1 MSAATTS
8 SAIDPAHIVVTEPV
22 PGSAY
27 PVDLMYIEM
36 IDGAYIPI
44 GMRKPKGPGPFP
56 LILFATG
63 NGGGGMT
70 MLRDHINTKG
80 WTQDQLLDAG
90 YAVAW
95 MRYRAEVDY
104 AYDRIGKLIESG
116 RQHRQLFNRGPL
128 EYEDAIAVAEYVKTL
143 PYIDGER
150 LGYIGVSH
158 GGEMA
163 LKIASEYHGFKAFVA
178 SEPASHEFLRL
189 RPDET
194 AHVDPKT
201 GLLNVEK
208 MLMREATKVRPRIT
222 EDVARA
228 RIAPIDTPFFVQGRD
243 DDELQGIFRVSY
255 DLLHEMG
262 KDAIWKSYDHHLHGF
277 IYPVREADGTYA
289 PDAVQLGA
297 FADTKAFFD
306 KYLKRRKRAANRTV
320 GAAVIRL
327 NFGPAVLKN
336 GRRRAIYA
344 AEYPPQENHLSHFR
358 SPDVLERRNN
368 AAAVKKAMLEKF
380 KAAIQDPALEEQRLK
395 RIAIQEAREARMAER
410 EAARKVREA
419 ELAVLAAAE
428 AERQA
433 KAKREAEELEA
444 MIEAEKLAAH
454 EALLA
459 EQKAARDAR
468 YAARKAAKK
477 ERRRGY

>member
-1 MSAATTS
+1 MSAS
-8 SAIDPAHIVVTEPV
+8 PMSASVASLDPAHVVVTVPV
-22 PGSAY
+22 PGSRY

-36 IDGAYIPI
+36 VDGAYIPI
-44 GMRKPKGPGPFP
+44 GMRKPEGSGPFP

-70 MLRDHINTKG
+70 MLRDHIDTKS

-104 AYDRIGKLIESG
+104 AYDRIGKLIQSG

-128 EYEDAIAVAEYVKTL
+128 EYEDAIAVAEYCKTL
-143 PYIDGER
+143 PFIDSDR

-163 LKIASEYHGFKAFVA
+163 LKIASEYHGFKCFVA

-194 AHVDPKT
+194 AHIDPKT

-228 RIAPIDTPFFVQGRD
+228 RVAPIDTPFFVQGRD

-262 KDAIWKSYDHHLHGF
+262 KDAIWKSYDHDLHGF
-277 IYPVREADGTYA
+277 IYPVREADGTYK
-289 PDAVQLGA
+289 PDAVQRQA
-297 FADTKAFFD
+297 FADSKAFFD
-306 KYLKRRKRAANRTV
+306 KYLKA
-320 GAAVIRL
+320 
-327 NFGPAVLKN
+327 
-336 GRRRAIYA
+336 
-344 AEYPPQENHLSHFR
+344 
-358 SPDVLERRNN
+358 
-368 AAAVKKAMLEKF
+368 
-380 KAAIQDPALEEQRLK
+380 
-395 RIAIQEAREARMAER
+395 
-410 EAARKVREA
+410 
-419 ELAVLAAAE
+419 
-428 AERQA
+428 
-433 KAKREAEELEA
+433 
-444 MIEAEKLAAH
+444 
-454 EALLA
+454 
-459 EQKAARDAR
+459 
-468 YAARKAAKK
+468 
-477 ERRRGY
+477 

>member
-104 AYDRIGKLIESG
+104 AYDRIGKLIQSG

-228 RIAPIDTPFFVQGRD
+228 RVAPIDTPFFVQGRD

-306 KYLKRRKRAANRTV
+306 KYLKR
-320 GAAVIRL
+320 
-327 NFGPAVLKN
+327 
-336 GRRRAIYA
+336 
-344 AEYPPQENHLSHFR
+344 
-358 SPDVLERRNN
+358 
-368 AAAVKKAMLEKF
+368 
-380 KAAIQDPALEEQRLK
+380 
-395 RIAIQEAREARMAER
+395 
-410 EAARKVREA
+410 
-419 ELAVLAAAE
+419 
-428 AERQA
+428 
-433 KAKREAEELEA
+433 
-444 MIEAEKLAAH
+444 
-454 EALLA
+454 
-459 EQKAARDAR
+459 
-468 YAARKAAKK
+468 
-477 ERRRGY
+477 

>member
-44 GMRKPKGPGPFP
+44 GMRKPQGAGPFP
-56 LILFATG
+56 IVLFATG

-104 AYDRIGKLIESG
+104 AYDRIGKLIQSG

-143 PYIDGER
+143 SYIDGER

-228 RIAPIDTPFFVQGRD
+228 RVAPIDTPFFVQGRD

-306 KYLKRRKRAANRTV
+306 KYLKR
-320 GAAVIRL
+320 
-327 NFGPAVLKN
+327 
-336 GRRRAIYA
+336 
-344 AEYPPQENHLSHFR
+344 
-358 SPDVLERRNN
+358 
-368 AAAVKKAMLEKF
+368 
-380 KAAIQDPALEEQRLK
+380 
-395 RIAIQEAREARMAER
+395 
-410 EAARKVREA
+410 
-419 ELAVLAAAE
+419 
-428 AERQA
+428 
-433 KAKREAEELEA
+433 
-444 MIEAEKLAAH
+444 
-454 EALLA
+454 
-459 EQKAARDAR
+459 
-468 YAARKAAKK
+468 
-477 ERRRGY
+477 